1 MTIHSLPAWTPALD
15 RSALSF
21 AGCDYLALTRDP
33 ILTEAARRAIATLGL
48 STAASRTT
56 SGNHPAHE
64 HLESDLA
71 RFVAREDCVLLPEG
85 FMANLAC
92 CQMLARRMPRVLIDA
107 RAHRSLHD
115 AARAA
120 QMTVQTYP
128 HLDAE
133 SARTLLRAQRTPCAI
148 LTDSVFTA
156 TGDLAP
162 VHDLLD
168 ALRDDDLL
176 VLDDCHALGV
186 LGPSGQG
193 TLRAFDLTDPRIV
206 VTGTL
211 AKAIACYGGF
221 VCATRSLCALIR
233 SHSSAYV
240 CTTPV
245 PPSICQAARCVLA
258 HLSRDASRV
267 RALEAN
273 AGHMRAILVRLGLID
288 RATEPATPIA
298 AFASDPAHM
307 DDLVRRCE
315 AEGITIPRMRYPGGP
330 AADYFRL
337 SVSSRHAQSDLAR
350 LERVLTH
357 WLS

>member
-1 MTIHSLPAWTPALD
+1 MSTSSTPAWTPALD
-15 RSALSF
+15 RPPLSF
-21 AGCDYLALTRDP
+21 AGCDYLALARDP

-64 HLESDLA
+64 RLEQDLA

-92 CQMLARRMPRVLIDA
+92 CQMLARRVTCAVIDA
-107 RAHRSLHD
+107 QAHRSLHD

-120 QMTVQTYP
+120 PMPVQTYR
-128 HLDAE
+128 HLDAAH
-133 SARTLLRAQRTPCAI
+133 ARTLLRAQGGPCAI

-162 VHDLLD
+162 VRDLLD

-176 VLDDCHALGV
+176 VLDECHALGV
-186 LGPSGQG
+186 LPPEGRGS
-193 TLRAFDLTDPRIV
+193 LRALGLDDPRIV
-206 VTGTL
+206 LTGTL

-221 VCATRSLCALIR
+221 VCATCDLCAHIR
-233 SHSSAYV
+233 AHCSAYI

-245 PPSICQAARCVLA
+245 LPAICETARCALA
-258 HLSRDASRV
+258 HLKRDHSRV
-267 RALEAN
+267 RSLSEN
-273 AGHMRAILVRLGLID
+273 AHRLRAMLVEFGLI
-288 RATEPATPIA
+288 AGIGTPATPIA
-298 AFASDPAHM
+298 AFGAARARM
-307 DDLVRRCE
+307 DDLVRLCE
-315 AEGITIPRMRYPGGP
+315 EMGIMIPRMRYPGGP
-330 AADYFRL
+330 APDYFRL
-337 SVSSRHAQSDLAR
+337 SVSSAHTAEDLAR

-357 WLS
+357 WGG